1 MAIRT
6 IHHLPD
12 PVLRRKAK
20 RISAIDSSIQRLI
33 DDMVETM
40 QQANGV
46 GLAAPQIG
54 ISLRVAV
61 IQMPGEESI
70 VIIIPKMVK
79 RAGEREVTE
88 GCLSIPGYAGEIKR
102 SVSVTVKGQNRQGKA
117 IRLKA
122 TDLMAQAL
130 EHELDHLNG
139 ILYIDHLE
147 GQDKL
152 QKIEPEVE
160 DGRILSNENPDSM

>member
-6 IHHLPD
+6 IRHLPD
-12 PVLRRKAK
+12 TVLRQKAK
-20 RISAIDSSIQRLI
+20 RVSTTDSSIQRLI

-40 QQANGV
+40 RQANGV
-46 GLAAPQIG
+46 GLAAPQVG
-54 ISLRVAV
+54 VSLRVVV
-61 IQMPGEESI
+61 IQMPGEEPI
-70 VIIIPKMVK
+70 TIINPKMVK
-79 RAGEREVTE
+79 RAGEREVIE
-88 GCLSIPGYAGEIKR
+88 GCLSIPGYTGEIKR
-102 SVSVTVKGQNRQGKA
+102 SVSVTVKGQNRQGQA

-122 TDLMAQAL
+122 TDLMAEAL

-147 GQDKL
+147 NQDKL
-152 QKIEPEVE
+152 HKIEPEVD

>member
-6 IHHLPD
+6 IHHLPA
-12 PVLRRKAK
+12 PVLRQKAK
-20 RISAIDSSIQRLI
+20 RISAIGSSIQRLI

-46 GLAAPQIG
+46 GLAAPQVG
-54 ISLRVAV
+54 VSLRVV
-61 IQMPGEESI
+61 VVQLPGEEPL
-70 VIIIPKMVK
+70 IIINPKMVK
-79 RAGEREVTE
+79 RIGEREVTE

-147 GQDKL
+147 NRDVL
-152 QKIEPEVE
+152 RKIEPEIE
-160 DGRILSNENPDSM
+160 EERILNNENPDSM